1 MANVNSFSA
10 QGCFVDT
17 GKPRLLGS
25 GSLDDAGG
33 LTVATC
39 VAKAGLTVK
48 YAAVESGSHCYW
60 GNYLVS
66 SKVADSKCGTACGG
80 NDTELCGGTG
90 AANVYLNNKYVPNA
104 NVSREAILELM
115 ERYHD
120 LVDQLIA
127 DIKLWQEA
135 IASTKGTTLRAR
147 SLTVTESYQ
156 MVATSYRTI
165 ETFTGHVGSTFSFS
179 RSSDSWC

>member
-1 MANVNSFSA
+1 VANVNSFSA